1 MLADFEAMYEEMGGD
16 NTHLKGERGGGVDAL
31 GAVADPR
38 ASKMVDMS
46 STHELVSQV
55 SQEERGREVATVGG
69 VEFMEGS
76 GLLDVEEGEL
86 SSDSSGETCGV
97 RRKVRACA
105 CLLLLHVHIH
115 VVRISFS
122 LSLSFLQRTK
132 KNESEVAKFYKPN
145 KK

>member
-1 MLADFEAMYEEMGGD
+1 MMADFEAMYEAMGGD
-16 NTHLKGERGGGVDAL
+16 NTQLEGEREGGVDAL

-38 ASKMVDMS
+38 ASKMVDIS
-46 STHELVSQV
+46 STHELVNQV

-86 SSDSSGETCGV
+86 GSDSSGETGGV

-122 LSLSFLQRTK
+122 LSLSLSLSLFPA
-132 KNESEVAKFYKPN
+132 ED
-145 KK
+145 